1 MYVWPQSQGTESG
14 ASYFT
19 RTKRYSWPLVSRT
32 GARKQLRV
40 PPNGRQ
46 MRRKKHEQILNLS
59 DCLFEDVAL
68 PSPSFEEVHH
78 VNKCIDSDALGTMN

>member
-1 MYVWPQSQGTESG
+1 M
-14 ASYFT
+14 
-19 RTKRYSWPLVSRT
+19 SRT

-40 PPNGRQ
+40 PQNDRQ
-46 MRRKKHEQILNLS
+46 MHRKKHEQILNLS

-78 VNKCIDSDALGTMN
+78 MKRCTDSSALGTMN